1 MSQRRDA
8 ANKIA
13 AILSRCTSR
22 SPIDRHPFVA
32 AQYSFRYCEQCGVFA
47 PKLVDPSSTLVDGS
61 GEGSSRV
68 TNKRRAVISALQ
80 RRLQTARHRL
90 EIAMDS
96 ERYFNQQI
104 IERYRKL
111 LEIVSDR
118 TQRRQIMN
126 LLEDEE
132 DKARI

>member
-1 MSQRRDA
+1 
-8 ANKIA
+8 
-13 AILSRCTSR
+13 
-22 SPIDRHPFVA
+22 
-32 AQYSFRYCEQCGVFA
+32 
-47 PKLVDPSSTLVDGS
+47 
-61 GEGSSRV
+61 
-68 TNKRRAVISALQ
+68 
-80 RRLQTARHRL
+80 
-90 EIAMDS
+90 MDS

-132 DKARI
+132 DRARDLRRSKYRVDLSEAA

>member
-1 MSQRRDA
+1 
-8 ANKIA
+8 
-13 AILSRCTSR
+13 
-22 SPIDRHPFVA
+22 
-32 AQYSFRYCEQCGVFA
+32 
-47 PKLVDPSSTLVDGS
+47 
-61 GEGSSRV
+61 
-68 TNKRRAVISALQ
+68 
-80 RRLQTARHRL
+80 
-90 EIAMDS
+90 MDS

-132 DKARI
+132 DKARDLRRSKYRVDLSEAA